1 MTNDE
6 QNHHVTAA
14 NYSFM
19 YDIKTIGRCNLLKK
33 QWFADLTL
41 LFVAFV
47 WGATFVVVQNAIS
60 FLPPITFNSIRFFL
74 AAVLLGGWLVL
85 FQRQQIAY
93 LNKRLL
99 LAGFLGLWLFFG
111 YATKRSACYTQ
122 ARLSRIYYRAQ
133 CRLVP
138 LFAFVLLKQRP
149 GKNAVAGIVV
159 AVIGLYLLT
168 MTDISAFNKGD
179 ALVFLCSI
187 GFAMQIVLT
196 GKYSKQFPTLLLT
209 VVQISTVSGLSVIYA
224 FFLEDWK
231 LALDSTVLFQPDVIF
246 ALVITSLFA
255 TAFAFCP
262 NEFSKI
268 YITDQ
273 GGPYFATEPVFA
285 ALTGFLWAGDR
296 LSASA
301 VIEMRPHFGRH
312 DSCRTSRQ
320 AAKVYKSKK
329 VS

>member
-1 MTNDE
+1 M
-6 QNHHVTAA
+6 
-14 NYSFM
+14 
-19 YDIKTIGRCNLLKK
+19 LKK

-99 LAGFLGLWLFFG
+99 LAGFFLGLWLFFG
-111 YATKRSACYTQ
+111 YATQTIGLLYTSSAKAGFITG
-122 ARLSRIYYRAQ
+122 LNVV
-133 CRLVP
+133 LVP

-255 TAFAFCP
+255 TAFAFFAQTNFQKYTSP
-262 NEFSKI
+262 TRVALI
-268 YITDQ
+268 
-273 GGPYFATEPVFA
+273 FATEPVFA

-301 VIEMRPHFGRH
+301 VIGCVLILAGMILAELPV
-312 DSCRTSRQ
+312 RQ
-320 AAKVYKSKK
+320 PKVYKSKK